1 MEETGLV
8 KVNPVEDVSAL
19 AQIVGAEV
27 DMQVTTAKR
36 YPRQLK
42 VVMDKALSMATRSE
56 DIAAD
61 CFYVLPKAGKKIAGP
76 SIRLAEIMVS
86 CWGNLRGEMRTLGV
100 DEKHVEGQAMVWDLE
115 TNVAIRKE
123 EKRRITHKNG
133 ERYGDDMIATT
144 GRAAAAIAFREAA
157 FKVIPRVYVD
167 EIYDACRKVAVGD
180 ITTLGEQRT
189 KAFEHFHRY
198 GITDDRILAVLE
210 RASIEE
216 VTLDDVETLRG
227 IRTAVKEKQIK
238 PDEAFPELEKRE
250 KGTKGLMN
258 RLGAKQP
265 DRKPEPEEPR
275 LPPDEDIEAAE
286 ARAAREE

>member
-1 MEETGLV
+1 MV

-27 DMQVTTAKR
+27 DMQVSTAKR
-36 YPRQLK
+36 YPRQLG

-61 CFYVLPKAGKKIAGP
+61 CFYVLPRGARKISGP

-86 CWGNLRGEMRTLGV
+86 CWGNLRGEMRTLGA
-100 DEKHVEGQAMVWDLE
+100 DDNHVEGQAMVWDLE

-123 EKRRITHKNG
+123 EKRRITHSDG
-133 ERYGDDMIATT
+133 RRYNDDMIATT

-167 EIYDACRKVAVGD
+167 EIYDACRKVAVGN
-180 ITTLGEQRT
+180 IKTLGQQRT
-189 KAFEHFHRY
+189 KALDHFHRY

-227 IRTAVKEKQIK
+227 IRTAIKDKQIK

-265 DRKPEPEEPR
+265 DRKPEPEPEEPG
-275 LPPDEDIEAAE
+275 LPSDEEIEAAE
-286 ARAAREE
+286 ARASREE